1 MHITSAILL
10 LCVSTVAASQV
21 LFDYKKVESS
31 QKFFSGRTDVEITQ
45 ICKAGSGGTVAISFC
60 AKKDFE
66 KIDGE
71 LQQALAEV
79 VQRIEVNDGELRSAQ
94 LPVAL
99 PLFLRSQTLWEQHRD
114 AACYSAYRS
123 LGAASDRY
131 AEFWDCMTTLTQMR
145 IESLSQQKVK
155 VR

>member
-10 LCVSTVAASQV
+10 LCVSTVVSSQV
-21 LFDYKKVESS
+21 LFDYKKAESS
-31 QKFFSGRTDVEITQ
+31 QKFFGGRTDVEIAR
-45 ICKAGSGGTVAISFC
+45 ICKGGTGGTVAISFC

-71 LQQALAEV
+71 LQQALAEA

-114 AACYSAYRS
+114 ASCYATYRS

-145 IESLSQQKVK
+145 VESLNQQKV
-155 VR
+155 RAR